1 VRPPSQPVPVRS
13 DAIHW
18 QRPSLAIAADT
29 EYDGYNQFEID
40 GTLPIAEQVSRA
52 RAQLR
57 DIRFWIGKYYE
68 RYGGIFEEVPC
79 WGLVTAAS
87 ANTVRVRL
95 LSDLPVT
102 RAWMFLARSGDTQY
116 QCSVAARDGRAIE
129 GSVDHT
135 ATVTDRNGADNGV
148 LLYRPVH
155 LRPAP
160 RTRPD
165 HPREELLSLMR
176 EIGRMNLALSRYRE
190 GRIRLDLPVGPQRE
204 SRVLNVA
211 VQDHR
216 ILIVI
221 ADGADDDVR
230 VGDEWRLSRGS
241 TFVGFMKIARV
252 LDETAV
258 GEFDSQFP
266 GNAAPPRRG
275 DRAYTR

>member
-1 VRPPSQPVPVRS
+1 
-13 DAIHW
+13 
-18 QRPSLAIAADT
+18 
-29 EYDGYNQFEID
+29 
-40 GTLPIAEQVSRA
+40 
-52 RAQLR
+52 
-57 DIRFWIGKYYE
+57 
-68 RYGGIFEEVPC
+68 
-79 WGLVTAAS
+79 
-87 ANTVRVRL
+87 
-95 LSDLPVT
+95 
-102 RAWMFLARSGDTQY
+102 
-116 QCSVAARDGRAIE
+116 
-129 GSVDHT
+129 
-135 ATVTDRNGADNGV
+135 
-148 LLYRPVH
+148 
-155 LRPAP
+155 
-160 RTRPD
+160 
-165 HPREELLSLMR
+165 MR